1 MVMVMVMVMPMMMV
15 MMVAM
20 MMPVLMKM
28 MMMMMMMMMVM
39 MMMMMRMLRPMVMMM
54 MMMMVMVMT
63 MIYEDDNDDDD
74 DDDDVDVGDDGDD
87 WLVDWLVD
95 WLLIMRMMLLMMM
108 MMMLVMMMMM
118 IIIIII
124 MVVVILLRMMMPWGR
139 SQPVI
144 TMIIKSGYMVDPV
157 NLGLVSAAVVA
168 TMLLL
173 MGLQAQF
180 SCAICILSAWPG
192 FHVPDGAVVRPKAIP
207 QVTLPIEPVSR
218 PRVVDAEEQELGREE
233 PDCPPP
239 GWVGRSKSAA
249 APAKK
254 LRVKVLGNLRASQ
267 PDRSC
272 IAAPVGPRS

>member
-1 MVMVMVMVMPMMMV
+1 
-15 MMVAM
+15 
-20 MMPVLMKM
+20 
-28 MMMMMMMMMVM
+28 
-39 MMMMMRMLRPMVMMM
+39 MMM

-192 FHVPDGAVVRPKAIP
+192 SFCQSEGSFEDRGHRHEEIFRVYPTISFFQALLVQVPF
-207 QVTLPIEPVSR
+207 TL
-218 PRVVDAEEQELGREE
+218 
-233 PDCPPP
+233 
-239 GWVGRSKSAA
+239 
-249 APAKK
+249 
-254 LRVKVLGNLRASQ
+254 
-267 PDRSC
+267 
-272 IAAPVGPRS
+272 